1 MILTILIIISFSSVT
16 AQEETTDDLHHKL
29 IFFYSDTCPHCHKEN
44 LFLENIA
51 SKYPNLTIEKYEI
64 SEPGAVEMLYS
75 LASEHDFK
83 PRGVPVTFIGIDYFI
98 GYDSDKTTGK
108 EIEKAIVTCLTE
120 HVTQCEPTN
129 KNIIDIPFFGQ
140 MDAKDISLPIF
151 TIIIGGLDGFNPCA
165 MWVLTFLLSLL
176 LYARSR
182 KKMLLIGSI
191 FVITS
196 GAIYFLFM
204 TAWLN
209 FFLFIGYVDIM
220 RIIIAIIAITAGLI
234 NIKELFWFKKGVS
247 LTISDKQKPKLFEK
261 MRKIIHEQS
270 TFIAIIGTIALAIF
284 VNFIEL
290 LCTAGL
296 PAVYTNIL
304 TLNNL
309 PWLSYYLY
317 LLLYNIVYI
326 IPLFIIVLVFVFTM
340 GRHKFTEKQGK
351 ILKLISGILMLLLG
365 LIMLI
370 RPELLNFA

>member
-1 MILTILIIISFSSVT
+1 
-16 AQEETTDDLHHKL
+16 
-29 IFFYSDTCPHCHKEN
+29 
-44 LFLENIA
+44 
-51 SKYPNLTIEKYEI
+51 
-64 SEPGAVEMLYS
+64 
-75 LASEHDFK
+75 
-83 PRGVPVTFIGIDYFI
+83 
-98 GYDSDKTTGK
+98 
-108 EIEKAIVTCLTE
+108 
-120 HVTQCEPTN
+120 
-129 KNIIDIPFFGQ
+129 
-140 MDAKDISLPIF
+140 
-151 TIIIGGLDGFNPCA
+151 
-165 MWVLTFLLSLL
+165 
-176 LYARSR
+176 
-182 KKMLLIGSI
+182 
-191 FVITS
+191 
-196 GAIYFLFM
+196 
-204 TAWLN
+204 
-209 FFLFIGYVDIM
+209 M

-270 TFIAIIGTIALAIF
+270 TAIAIIGTIALAIF